1 MWWTARG
8 ETRTDTSVQ
17 QERFHPLGEALGV
30 RVPFHQQSVDRARL
44 DRRAKLVGAG
54 QAVDLT
60 LAPGELRAVSRV
72 DRAKHV
78 HAELHGM
85 DGIALRD
92 VYLDHRNRLPTEL
105 VARVDGSRGRL
116 EGDAGQV
123 KRVELRGDGGVVS
136 HPGRADESEGV
147 IGAAAFRRRRALE
160 EHRAGIEELGV
171 DGPEVWGRIEPGN
184 TGFVEPHGPAIV
196 LHRHDMNVRVNEL

>member
-92 VYLDHRNRLPTEL
+92 ANLGSRMFPSMRSARMGSGRSRTMTGLCAAFAVL
-105 VARVDGSRGRL
+105 ARVHS
-116 EGDAGQV
+116 
-123 KRVELRGDGGVVS
+123 
-136 HPGRADESEGV
+136 
-147 IGAAAFRRRRALE
+147 
-160 EHRAGIEELGV
+160 
-171 DGPEVWGRIEPGN
+171 
-184 TGFVEPHGPAIV
+184 
-196 LHRHDMNVRVNEL
+196 